1 MSQYRKDLP
10 PLDNLLF
17 FHAAANNPSLS
28 SAAQELFV
36 TQAAVSKRI
45 QRFEDWLGTP
55 LFSRDNNSLQITET
69 GKVLAADVEIA
80 LDFLKLAIAK
90 VQTPGEPV
98 VRIAAN
104 ETSSMFWLHTQLRE
118 FSLSDSSCNVNVV
131 TTENTA
137 ELLSDQ
143 NDLAVLFCDGDVP
156 GWETTKLLGGEL
168 MPAASPEIAQKA
180 EALAMF
186 DSGIPAQNAPA
197 LFEFPILTPD
207 WINWQRWLEQKKFAE
222 VSSWHRVDCHSYMH
236 SVGKAIKGEGILLAY
251 SDLLDRE
258 FRTGKLVRIGNA
270 GLTPR
275 KSYFLCYRA
284 NAQLSPSARQLWNF
298 LTNVA
303 GIRSS
308 GTSFPGTE

>member
-10 PLDNLLF
+10 PLDSLLF

-55 LFSRDNNSLQITET
+55 LFSRDNHSLQITEA

-90 VQTPGEPV
+90 VQTPGEPM

-118 FSLSDSSCNVNVV
+118 FSLSESSCNMNVV
-131 TTENTA
+131 TTENTT
-137 ELLSDQ
+137 ELLSEK
-143 NDLAVLFCDGDVP
+143 NDLAIVFCDGNMP
-156 GWETTKLLGGEL
+156 GWKTTKLLGGDL
-168 MPAASPEIAQKA
+168 VPAASPKIAKKA
-180 EALAMF
+180 ETLAMF
-186 DSGIPAQNAPA
+186 NSIIPVENAPA
-197 LFEFPILTPD
+197 LLEFPILTPD
-207 WINWQRWLEQKKFAE
+207 WINWQRWLEQKRFAQ
-222 VSSWHRVDCHSYMH
+222 VSSWNMIHCHSYMH

-251 SDLLDRE
+251 SDLLESE
-258 FRTGKLVRIGNA
+258 FQTGNLVRIGNA
-270 GLTPR
+270 KLTPA
-275 KSYFLCYRA
+275 KSYFLCFRE
-284 NAQLSPSARQLWNF
+284 NALLSPSAKQLRKF
-298 LTNVA
+298 LTKVTVEKNSRNSSP
-303 GIRSS
+303 GI
-308 GTSFPGTE
+308 